1 MRTSTNLYLSILL
14 VCALAAAT
22 SGQTAGQ
29 PPSQSDAAGAA
40 VKTVDQAIDR
50 IIARE
55 REEVTTIERF
65 RPLVETYIQDMKPDP
80 KMGNI
85 PSGDHYLLGEAD
97 LSNGVVDHSLLAS
110 QKGALDSLNPLA
122 PVGGAFPSPHPP

>member
-1 MRTSTNLYLSILL
+1 MRASANLCLSILL

-22 SGQTAGQ
+22 SGQTAQTAGQ
-29 PPSQSDAAGAA
+29 APSQSEAASTA

-80 KMGNI
+80 NMRNI
-85 PSGDHYLLGEAD
+85 PSGDHYLLGQARICRMAWWTTLCSPPRKE
-97 LSNGVVDHSLLAS
+97 LSI
-110 QKGALDSLNPLA
+110 P
-122 PVGGAFPSPHPP
+122 